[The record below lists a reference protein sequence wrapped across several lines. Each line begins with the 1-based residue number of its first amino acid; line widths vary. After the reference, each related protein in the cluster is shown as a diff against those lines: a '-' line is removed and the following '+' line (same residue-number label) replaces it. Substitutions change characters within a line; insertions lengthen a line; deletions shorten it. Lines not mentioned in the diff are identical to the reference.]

1 MSLRETVL
9 SDIKSVMKSGDKPR
23 LAVLRLLSAAIKQ
36 WEIDERI
43 ELNDQQVLTVLDK
56 MVKQR
61 RESIRHYSEAGRH
74 ELVEQE
80 EYEISVLQVY
90 LPEPL
95 SDAEIGAMLDKAIA
109 DSGAQS
115 LADMG
120 KVMGLMKP
128 QVQGRADMGALSQRV
143 KSRLG

>member
-1 MSLRETVL
+1 MALRETIL
-9 SDIKSVMKSGDKPR
+9 GDIKTVMKSGDKPR
-23 LAVLRLLSAAIKQ
+23 LATLRLLSAAIKQ

-43 ELNDQQVLTVLDK
+43 ELDDQQVLVVLDK

-61 RESIRHYSEAGRH
+61 RESIRHYSAAGRTS
-74 ELVEQE
+74 LVEQE
-80 EYEISVLQVY
+80 EYEISVLQTY

-95 SDAEIGAMLDKAIA
+95 SDAEIDTLLDAAIA

-120 KVMGLMKP
+120 KVMAVLKP
-128 QVQGRADMGALSQRV
+128 LVQGRADMGALSQRV

>member
-1 MSLRETVL
+1 
-9 SDIKSVMKSGDKPR
+9 MKSGDKPR
-23 LAVLRLLSAAIKQ
+23 LAALRLLSAAIKQ

-128 QVQGRADMGALSQRV
+128 QVQGRADMGALSQLV

>member
-1 MSLRETVL
+1 LSLRETVL

-23 LAVLRLLSAAIKQ
+23 LAALRLLSAAIKQ
-36 WEIDERI
+36 WEIDGRI

-95 SDAEIGAMLDKAIA
+95 SDAEIGTMLDKAIA

-128 QVQGRADMGALSQRV
+128 QVQGRADMGALSQLV

>member
-1 MSLRETVL
+1 MTLRETIL
-9 SDIKSVMKSGDKPR
+9 GDIKTVMKSGDKPR
-23 LAVLRLLSAAIKQ
+23 LATLRLLSAAIKQ

-43 ELNDQQVLTVLDK
+43 ELDDPQVLVVLDK

-61 RESIRHYSEAGRH
+61 RESIRHYADAGRTS
-74 ELVEQE
+74 LVDQE
-80 EYEISVLQVY
+80 EYEITVLQTY

-95 SDAEIGAMLDKAIA
+95 SDAEIDGLLDAAIA

-120 KVMGLMKP
+120 KVMALLKP
-128 QVQGRADMGALSQRV
+128 QVQGRADMGSLSQRV

>member
-1 MSLRETVL
+1 LSLRETVL

>member
-23 LAVLRLLSAAIKQ
+23 LAALRLLSAAIKQ

-128 QVQGRADMGALSQRV
+128 QVQGRADMGALSQLV

>member
-1 MSLRETVL
+1 VALREIIL
-9 SDIKSVMKSGDKPR
+9 NDIKTVMKSGDKPR
-23 LAVLRLLSAAIKQ
+23 LATLRLLSAAIKQ

-43 ELNDQQVLTVLDK
+43 ELDDQQVLTVLDK

-61 RESIRHYSEAGRH
+61 RESIRHYADAGRN

-80 EYEISVLQVY
+80 EYEISVLQDY

-95 SDAEIGAMLDKAIA
+95 SDAEIEVLLDQAIA

-120 KVMGLMKP
+120 KVMALIKP
-128 QVQGRADMGALSQRV
+128 QVQGRADMGALSKLV

>member
-1 MSLRETVL
+1 
-9 SDIKSVMKSGDKPR
+9 MKSGDKPR
-23 LAVLRLLSAAIKQ
+23 LAVLRLISAAIKQ

-61 RESIRHYSEAGRH
+61 RESIRHYGPAGRAD
-74 ELVEQE
+74 LVEQE
-80 EYEISVLQVY
+80 EYELAVLQDY

-95 SDAEIGAMLDKAIA
+95 SDTQVESMLDQAIS

-120 KVMGLMKP
+120 KVMALMKP
-128 QVQGRADMGALSQRV
+128 QVQGRADMGALSKLV

>member
-1 MSLRETVL
+1 
-9 SDIKSVMKSGDKPR
+9 MKSGDKPR
-23 LAVLRLLSAAIKQ
+23 LAALRLLSAAIKQ

-95 SDAEIGAMLDKAIA
+95 SDTEIGAMLDKAIA

-128 QVQGRADMGALSQRV
+128 QVQGRADMGALSQLV

>member
-1 MSLRETVL
+1 VALREIIL
-9 SDIKSVMKSGDKPR
+9 NDIKTVMKSGDKPR
-23 LAVLRLLSAAIKQ
+23 LATLRLLSAAIKQ

-43 ELNDQQVLTVLDK
+43 ELDDQQVLTVLDK

-61 RESIRHYSEAGRH
+61 RESIRHYADAGRN

-95 SDAEIGAMLDKAIA
+95 SDAEIEVLLDQAIA

-120 KVMGLMKP
+120 KVMALIKP
-128 QVQGRADMGALSQRV
+128 QVQGRADMGALSKLV

>member
-1 MSLRETVL
+1 
-9 SDIKSVMKSGDKPR
+9 MKSGDKPR
-23 LAVLRLLSAAIKQ
+23 LAALRLLSAAIKQ

-128 QVQGRADMGALSQRV
+128 QLQGRADMGALSQLV

>member
-23 LAVLRLLSAAIKQ
+23 LATLRLLSAAIKQ

-61 RESIRHYSEAGRH
+61 RESIRHYSEAGRN

-80 EYEISVLQVY
+80 EYEISILQVY

-95 SDAEIGAMLDKAIA
+95 SNAEIEGLLDKAIA

-128 QVQGRADMGALSQRV
+128 QVQGRADMGALSQMV

>member
-1 MSLRETVL
+1 
-9 SDIKSVMKSGDKPR
+9 MKSGDKPR
-23 LAVLRLLSAAIKQ
+23 LAALRLLSAAIKQ

-95 SDAEIGAMLDKAIA
+95 SDAEIGTMLDKAIA

-128 QVQGRADMGALSQRV
+128 QVQGRADMGALSQLV

>member
-23 LAVLRLLSAAIKQ
+23 LAALRLLSAAIKQ
-36 WEIDERI
+36 WEIDGRI

-95 SDAEIGAMLDKAIA
+95 SDAEIGTMLDKAIA

-128 QVQGRADMGALSQRV
+128 QVQGRADMGALSQLV

>member
-1 MSLRETVL
+1 
-9 SDIKSVMKSGDKPR
+9 MKSGDKPR

>member
-1 MSLRETVL
+1 VALREIIL
-9 SDIKSVMKSGDKPR
+9 NDIKTVMKSGDKPR
-23 LAVLRLLSAAIKQ
+23 LATLRLLSAAIKQ

-43 ELNDQQVLTVLDK
+43 ELDDQQVLTVLDK

-61 RESIRHYSEAGRH
+61 RESIRHYADAGRN

-95 SDAEIGAMLDKAIA
+95 SDAEIEILLDQAIA
-109 DSGAQS
+109 DSRAQS

-120 KVMGLMKP
+120 KVMAQIKP
-128 QVQGRADMGALSQRV
+128 HVQGRADMGALSKLV

>member
-23 LAVLRLLSAAIKQ
+23 LAALRLLSAAIKQ

-95 SDAEIGAMLDKAIA
+95 SDAEIGTMLDKAIA

-128 QVQGRADMGALSQRV
+128 QVQGRADMGALSQLV

>member
-1 MSLRETVL
+1 MTLRETVL
-9 SDIKSVMKSGDKPR
+9 NDIKTVMKSGDKPR
-23 LAVLRLLSAAIKQ
+23 LATLRLISAAIKQ
-36 WEIDERI
+36 WEIDGRI

-61 RESIRHYSEAGRH
+61 RESIRHYGPAGRTD
-74 ELVEQE
+74 LVEQE
-80 EYEISVLQVY
+80 EYELSVLQHY

-95 SDAEIGAMLDKAIA
+95 SDAQVQAMLDQAIT

-120 KVMGLMKP
+120 KVMALMKP
-128 QVQGRADMGALSQRV
+128 QVQGRADMGVLSKLV

>member
-1 MSLRETVL
+1 
-9 SDIKSVMKSGDKPR
+9 MKSGDKPR
-23 LAVLRLLSAAIKQ
+23 LAALRLLSAAIKQ

-80 EYEISVLQVY
+80 ENEISVLQVY

-128 QVQGRADMGALSQRV
+128 QVQGRADMGALSQLV

>member
-23 LAVLRLLSAAIKQ
+23 LAALRLLSAAIKQ

-128 QVQGRADMGALSQRV
+128 QVQGRADMGGLSQLV

>member
-1 MSLRETVL
+1 
-9 SDIKSVMKSGDKPR
+9 MKSGDKPR
-23 LAVLRLLSAAIKQ
+23 LAALRLLSAAIKQ

-95 SDAEIGAMLDKAIA
+95 SDAEIDAMLDKAIA

-128 QVQGRADMGALSQRV
+128 QVQGRADMGALSQLV